1 MKNIALYLLIYNF
14 TLLMILRTDWYSE
27 IVTFC
32 GYTTERYNVI
42 DLLDTPFYILMFIT
56 IMYYSFWNKL
66 NKLTLFQKQC
76 FAFSFFYLGFK
87 LLNFYLDCNYQTFMM
102 WNLIIIFMPFV
113 LLIDRKINR

>member
-27 IVTFC
+27 KITFM

-42 DLLDTPFYILMFIT
+42 DLIDTPFYIAMFIT
-56 IMYYSFWNKL
+56 IIYYAFWNKL
-66 NKLTLFQKQC
+66 NKLTLFQKHC
-76 FAFSFFYLGFK
+76 FAFSFFYLAFK
-87 LLNFYLDCNYQTFMM
+87 LLNFYLECNYQTFMM
-102 WNLIIIFMPFV
+102 WNLIIIFMPLV